1 MPAPSLISARDL
13 RFDYGGESF
22 ALSVDAVEVSSG
34 RSLGLLGPSG
44 AGKTTLL
51 RLLTGLLVPRAG
63 KVWLGET
70 EVSTLQAGM
79 ARRFRLE
86 QVGLVFQ
93 DFALLDYLTAGENI
107 LLPGKFLSGAVASE
121 TEKRGRELA
130 ERMEIKELWNRP
142 AVRLSQGERQRVA
155 VARALVQRPK
165 FVFAD
170 EPTASLDPRRR
181 ELVADVLFD
190 YAKEAGAP
198 LVFVT
203 HDSALVERFDET
215 LHVEALIR

>member
-13 RFDYGGESF
+13 RFEYGGESF
-22 ALSVDAVEVSSG
+22 ALSVDAVEVPGG

-51 RLLTGLLVPRAG
+51 RLLTGLLVPREG

-70 EVSTLQAGM
+70 EVSTLHAAK
-79 ARRFRLE
+79 ARLFRLE

-93 DFALLDYLTAGENI
+93 DFALLEYLTAGENI
-107 LLPGKFLSGAVASE
+107 LLPGKFLSGAASSDAE
-121 TEKRGRELA
+121 TRGRELA
-130 ERMEIKELWNRP
+130 QRMEINDLWDRP
-142 AVRLSQGERQRVA
+142 AGRLSQGERQRVA

-190 YAKEAGAP
+190 YASESGAP

-203 HDSALVERFDET
+203 HDAALVERFDAT

>member
-1 MPAPSLISARDL
+1 MPAPCLISAHDL

-22 ALSVDAVEVSSG
+22 ALSVDAVEVPSG

-63 KVWLGET
+63 QVWLGET
-70 EVSTLQAGM
+70 EVSTLQAAL

-93 DFALLDYLTAGENI
+93 DFALLEYLTAGENI
-107 LLPGKFLSGAVASE
+107 LLPGKFLRGAIASE

-130 ERMEIKELWNRP
+130 ARMEIQELWDRP
-142 AVRLSQGERQRVA
+142 AARLSQGERQRVA

-190 YAKEAGAP
+190 YSKEAGAP

-203 HDSALVERFDET
+203 HDTALVARFDET

>member
-22 ALSVDAVEVSSG
+22 ALSVDAVEVPGG

-51 RLLTGLLVPRAG
+51 RLLTGLLVPREG
-63 KVWLGET
+63 KVWLGDT
-70 EVSTLQAGM
+70 EVSTLHAAK
-79 ARRFRLE
+79 ARLFRLE

-93 DFALLDYLTAGENI
+93 DFALLEYLTAGENI
-107 LLPGKFLSGAVASE
+107 LLPGKFLSGAASSEAE
-121 TEKRGRELA
+121 TRGRELA
-130 ERMEIKELWNRP
+130 QRMEINDLWDRP
-142 AVRLSQGERQRVA
+142 AGRLSQGERQRVA

-190 YAKEAGAP
+190 YASESGAP

-203 HDSALVERFDET
+203 HDTALVERFDET

>member
-22 ALSVDAVEVSSG
+22 ALSVDAVELSSG

-170 EPTASLDPRRR
+170 EPTASLSPTS
-181 ELVADVLFD
+181 A
-190 YAKEAGAP
+190 AGKSSLPKRCTRATSP
-198 LVFVT
+198 VGSIPMMT
-203 HDSALVERFDET
+203 AS
-215 LHVEALIR
+215 